1 MQKVMQKAL
10 LCVAAG
16 LLPAATL
23 MADFKYEQ
31 TSTMTGGS
39 MMAMMRMAGGA
50 ARNASQPSKTTH
62 YLKGDRMAT
71 VSDNTMSIVDVAAET
86 ITEVD
91 LQKKTWSVMTFAEM
105 KQMMERMGDKGAA
118 GVSFRVSAKPTGVV
132 KKVNGFDAKEIVVTM
147 EGESKDPRSGKS
159 GTISITTDSW
169 FASDIPGYEEV
180 QAFGRKMAG
189 KMDWTAGAAG
199 GMMGRPDMA
208 KGMAEVA
215 KEMAK
220 IGGVPVLQVMKM
232 SGGGP
237 GGDMPQLTPEQQ
249 AQMAQAMQQADAARQ
264 QAAQQQAQQSQE
276 RPSVGNVLGGALGGR
291 LSGIGGLGRKKAAP
305 DQTQQTAS
313 APPPLAAAAPA
324 SSGGDPSVLM
334 ETTIEMTN
342 FSASAV
348 DASKLEVP
356 AGFKKVESRMA
367 GR

>member
-1 MQKVMQKAL
+1 MMQNVMQKAVL
-10 LCVAAG
+10 WVAAG

-39 MMAMMRMAGGA
+39 MMAMVRMAGA
-50 ARNASQPSKTTH
+50 LVRSANQPSKTTH
-62 YLKGDRMAT
+62 YIKGDRMAT
-71 VSDNTMSIVDVAAET
+71 VSDSTMTIVDVAAET

-91 LQKKTWSVMTFAEM
+91 LKKKTWSVVTFAEM
-105 KQMMERMGDKGAA
+105 KQMMERVGEKGVE
-118 GVSFRVSAKPTGVV
+118 GLSFKVSANPTGAV
-132 KKVNGFDAKEIVVTM
+132 KKVNGFDAKDIVMTM
-147 EGESKDPRSGKS
+147 EGESKDPGSKKS
-159 GTISITTDSW
+159 GTIKITTDSW

-180 QAFGRKMAG
+180 QAFGLKMAG
-189 KMDWTAGAAG
+189 KMAWTPASAG

-220 IGGVPVLQVMKM
+220 MSGVPVLQVMKM
-232 SGGGP
+232 GVGQ

-249 AQMAQAMQQADAARQ
+249 AQMAQASQQSDAARQ
-264 QAAQQQAQQSQE
+264 QAAQQSQE

-291 LSGIGGLGRKKAAP
+291 LGGIGGLGRKKAP
-305 DQTQQTAS
+305 VPEQTKQTAS
-313 APPPLAAAAPA
+313 APQPGAAAPA

-348 DASKLEVP
+348 DAARLEVP
-356 AGFKKVESRMA
+356 AGFKKVESKMPR
-367 GR
+367 

>member
-39 MMAMMRMAGGA
+39 MMAMMRMAGAA
-50 ARNASQPSKTTH
+50 ARNASQPSRTTH

-105 KQMMERMGDKGAA
+105 KQMMERMGDKGVE

-249 AQMAQAMQQADAARQ
+249 AQ
-264 QAAQQQAQQSQE
+264 QSQE
-276 RPSVGNVLGGALGGR
+276 RPSVGNILGGALSGR
-291 LSGIGGLGRKKAAP
+291 LGGIGGLGRKKAAP
-305 DQTQQTAS
+305 EQTQQTAS
-313 APPPLAAAAPA
+313 APQPLAAAAPA

-348 DASKLEVP
+348 DASRLEVP